1 MAVFVLKDLGL
12 GNKPYEQNIPESV
25 NDMMKD
31 WMKYIPQE
39 MDRLIVNL
47 YDFVQSFDQEEEMA
61 WFQLSD
67 KWEVCHQFQQHLPR
81 KSHAEMTQEERK
93 AFLKKVCRICPDPEA
108 YKRCCNFKVQ
118 PLYSS
123 SARRSSKQSACDLSD
138 LSALSGHF
146 SKEEQASLL
155 EKAKTVLHN
164 DQFRQGFKDS
174 VYFVDSGGQL
184 PHRVQCFKSGKC
196 TCDCNFF
203 GRNNLCHHCLAIAI
217 HLNCVANIVRAY
229 QGRSLHK
236 TSAASAPKNVGGKVP
251 SRKRPL
257 PVTEVEVHHSS
268 DMDADDRTEAQI
280 SNLKL

>member
-1 MAVFVLKDLGL
+1 MRSKMAVFVLKDLGL

-81 KSHAEMTQEERK
+81 KSHAKMTQEEQK
-93 AFLKKVCRICPDPEA
+93 AFLKKVSRICPDSEA

-123 SARRSSKQSACDLSD
+123 LARRSSRQSACDLRD

-164 DQFRQGFKDS
+164 DQFRQGSTLRTVEDNFLTGFSALGVENVRVIVISLGKTT
-174 VYFVDSGGQL
+174 FITTAWLL
-184 PHRVQCFKSGKC
+184 PS
-196 TCDCNFF
+196 
-203 GRNNLCHHCLAIAI
+203 I
-217 HLNCVANIVRAY
+217 
-229 QGRSLHK
+229 
-236 TSAASAPKNVGGKVP
+236 
-251 SRKRPL
+251 
-257 PVTEVEVHHSS
+257 
-268 DMDADDRTEAQI
+268 
-280 SNLKL
+280 